1 MTTTNSAPNCYE
13 CKYRRS
19 LPGDAHSRC
28 AHPRI
33 PNDNRLLAIFQEMTS
48 GVELKGVPSE
58 QAIHVTGNPAASLAD
73 GLCGQPTLIL
83 FGWKAVMDTRSKKLE
98 G

>member
-58 QAIHVTGNPAASLAD
+58 QAIHVTGNPAGIARGWFMRPANFDPVWLESCD
-73 GLCGQPTLIL
+73 G
-83 FGWKAVMDTRSKKLE
+83 FEK
-98 G
+98 